1 MTFNFVHIKYIY
13 INIYIYIHWLRKPS
27 TSSGQKLHP
36 YTKNHPSKQL
46 TVSRNLN
53 HHSSPPSTKQPTQQL
68 PSVCFGKLAS
78 ASSTA
83 SSPFAFATFT
93 TFHQNH
99 GLPSALTAELPS
111 RSQRPEIVVFKSAG
125 CFFPSS
131 RGLYHMEFL
140 GKQNSK
146 TWRWKKVESKES
158 YWNANS
164 NLAELNPKSWISGQW
179 TVRHVGLP
187 NKNMSAWFVILVLA
201 ACI

>member
-1 MTFNFVHIKYIY
+1 MHIKTNIYTY
-13 INIYIYIHWLRKPS
+13 INIYTLIKKTFHLFWS
-27 TSSGQKLHP
+27 ET
-36 YTKNHPSKQL
+36 
-46 TVSRNLN
+46 
-53 HHSSPPSTKQPTQQL
+53 
-68 PSVCFGKLAS
+68 PSVHQKPPIQTTYCIQKPQPPFLSTINQTTNA
-78 ASSTA
+78 TA
-83 SSPFAFATFT
+83 SFGVFRLEPPPRALPRPPLPLPPLPPFIKTMAFP
-93 TFHQNH
+93 
-99 GLPSALTAELPS
+99 LPLLRNCPADPNDL
-111 RSQRPEIVVFKSAG
+111 RSLCLKARDV
-125 CFFPSS
+125 FFPSS

-164 NLAELNPKSWISGQW
+164 NLAEFNPKSWISGQW